1 MTGRVADLGADHTSG
16 LDGLSN
22 RGCNGLNMVHTSLV
36 DYQTLLLYSPEGM
49 HLFEVMATY

>member
-1 MTGRVADLGADHTSG
+1 MTERVADLGADHTSG
-16 LDGLSN
+16 LGGLFN

-49 HLFEVMATY
+49 HLFEVMGTY